1 MGPKKVCLSLGS
13 HERESEEGLNYGY
26 FWGLLRSMAGYCG
39 VSEKVSRPCQNP
51 VLKRRGMSILCYMCQ
66 TGWFTNA
73 GRRRLEKLRRV
84 LKPRMITILAR
95 NLL

>member
-1 MGPKKVCLSLGS
+1 MGISGDYCDRWLGIAECQRRYQDLPDILAESLMS
-13 HERESEEGLNYGY
+13 LNQSE
-26 FWGLLRSMAGYCG
+26 
-39 VSEKVSRPCQNP
+39 CQNP